1 MPLEADPVALDR
13 SPVPL
18 DPLPMHV
25 ALPPIAIGWI
35 GLPEPTAFQ
44 SQMML
49 LGGFSLLAWIL
60 VRRTIRTR
68 RQGRRDEIEWKQQE
82 KRATARDASTVP
94 LGDAPVEVLRWQ
106 SAMFDL
112 QRELK
117 AELETKISVVQAM
130 IRLADQRIATLES
143 LSPTGLGDRPADD
156 SAPRPQPPGD
166 RFMPPARTPPS
177 P

>member
-1 MPLEADPVALDR
+1 MPLDAD
-13 SPVPL
+13 PVPL
-18 DPLPMHV
+18 DRPPMHA
-25 ALPPIAIGWI
+25 ALPSIAIGWI
-35 GLPEPTAFQ
+35 GLPEPSAFQ

-49 LGGFSLLAWIL
+49 LGGISLLAWIL
-60 VRRTIRTR
+60 VRRTIRAR
-68 RQGRRDEIEWKQQE
+68 RQGRRDEIDWKQQE

-143 LSPTGLGDRPADD
+143 LSRTGLDGRPADD
-156 SAPRPQPPGD
+156 SAPHARPPGD
-166 RFMPPARTPPS
+166 RFIPPARTPPS